1 MSALSPHDPRP
12 RERLLR
18 HSASTLTTAELLG
31 IVMRTGLPGCN
42 AVQLGQR
49 LLDHCHGIQGLLS
62 ADAQTLLSIPGIG
75 TAKCCEILAVAELH
89 RRVNLEAMSNKVL
102 LNRPELVKN
111 YCIAYLGP
119 LAIEHCLALFL
130 DTQFQLLNTE
140 EVAKGTLNQAS
151 IYPREIAKAA
161 IRHHAAAIILAHNHP
176 SGVCFP
182 SQSDLRL
189 TQHLK
194 QALALIDVQLVDH
207 LIVTQQHAYSMAE
220 HQQI

>member
-1 MSALSPHDPRP
+1 MSARSPHDARP
-12 RERLLR
+12 RERLLS
-18 HSASTLTTAELLG
+18 HSASVLTTAELLG
-31 IVMRTGLPGCN
+31 IILRTGLPGCD

-49 LLDHCHGIQGLLS
+49 LLDHCQGIQGLLT
-62 ADAQTLLSIPGIG
+62 ADAHTLRSIPGVG
-75 TAKCCEILAVAELH
+75 TAKCCEILAIAELH
-89 RRVNLEAMSNKVL
+89 RRVNLEAMKDKVL

-119 LAIEHCLALFL
+119 LAIEHCLALYL

-151 IYPREIAKAA
+151 VYPREIAKAA

-176 SGVCFP
+176 SGLCIP

-207 LIVTQQHAYSMAE
+207 LIITRQQAYSMAE
-220 HQQI
+220 HKQI